1 MKFRDSGAKEVRNG
15 VERDERATR
24 SAMSRWRALPL
35 FFSLA
40 TSESVDGDAN
50 RESILGV
57 EEKRAVCG
65 KKN

>member
-1 MKFRDSGAKEVRNG
+1 MEWRETSERHDPRCLGG
-15 VERDERATR
+15 VP
-24 SAMSRWRALPL
+24 SPF